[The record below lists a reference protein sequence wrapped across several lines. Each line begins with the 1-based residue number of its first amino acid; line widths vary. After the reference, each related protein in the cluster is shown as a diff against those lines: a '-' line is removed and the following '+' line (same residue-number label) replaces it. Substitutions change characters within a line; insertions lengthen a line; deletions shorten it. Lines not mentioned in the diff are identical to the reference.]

1 MTDTIE
7 IEVLPF
13 AEVVVLLTNMS
24 PPPVPQTDRPG
35 HGTGGDELVRAL
47 AS

>member
-1 MTDTIE
+1 MTPTDTIE
-7 IEVLPF
+7 IEALPF

-24 PPPVPQTDRPG
+24 PPVVEASGPTG
-35 HGTGGDELVRAL
+35 HGTQTDAAW

>member
-1 MTDTIE
+1 MNDTVEIE
-7 IEVLPF
+7 ILPF

-24 PPPVPQTDRPG
+24 PPPVSAAEPSG
-35 HGTGGDELVRAL
+35 HGTRESVEW